1 MEAGHVIPEA
11 IQALLEKRGTFQD
24 WLSRLDELGTDFRPE
39 VAEKVRSDYR
49 GRLTEVESELAGH
62 RTELESAL
70 AERSEAVDQIAGRHD
85 AHAAELEETELRH
98 AVGEFDDEEWEKRR
112 GEQQARLDELEADL
126 TAQRSAVGSLQT
138 VLGELT
144 GGATAAASGAAA
156 EAEVVA
162 ESEPPIPDE
171 LVATED
177 EWPEPGGDETLDV
190 ESADDLD
197 AWMTQPLDEV
207 EPGTEV
213 EEAVEDVARAELVDA
228 DVVETDF
235 ADAEFVDAEVVDAD
249 AESAEAEKPEA
260 PSETEPAADEREP
273 AEFMDELEF
282 LESLSLDE
290 PDNFDAVSAM
300 LDEDDGAS
308 GDDERR
314 PVRGA
319 PSVAEAAN
327 VASESRLATGRRLL
341 RHDTLTSR
349 RVQHGS
355 DLPVRRFGIARRFR
369 LQQALGPRADL
380 RPDRLVAVP
389 PLVGLSKPLAGA
401 LDVRQGSIPSV
412 HVSRK
417 SKDRIEYTGLCV
429 ESRSA

>member
-300 LDEDDGAS
+300 LDEDDGDS
-308 GDDERR
+308 GDDED
-314 PVRGA
+314 
-319 PSVAEAAN
+319 
-327 VASESRLATGRRLL
+327 SERKTE
-341 RHDTLTSR
+341 
-349 RVQHGS
+349 
-355 DLPVRRFGIARRFR
+355 DL
-369 LQQALGPRADL
+369 
-380 RPDRLVAVP
+380 
-389 PLVGLSKPLAGA
+389 
-401 LDVRQGSIPSV
+401 
-412 HVSRK
+412 
-417 SKDRIEYTGLCV
+417 
-429 ESRSA
+429 